1 MLGKHA
7 LAPSAVQARNPA
19 PLLAPLS
26 AASVAQLGLAYL
38 ATAPETAQ
46 QDHDDLYTRQQLYQ
60 QAVDDPTST
69 SKHSLVRAVCDDW
82 VRPRLFFTPA
92 FPLAL

>member
-60 QAVDDPTST
+60 QAIDDPAST

-82 VRPRLFFTPA
+82 VRPQLFFTPA